1 MSKAQHGILRFHKYK
16 GPEIGQIEAHNERT
30 KEKYASNPDIDPAR
44 KHLNYNLLTPPPKY
58 RPEAERQIREAGC
71 RTRKDSVR
79 LVETMITASPEFFQ
93 NKSPQ
98 EIREYFER
106 ALEFM
111 KSKQN
116 PDTIISAVVHMD
128 EKTPHMH
135 LCFVPLTEDGRLSAK
150 DIVGNKKKLTKW
162 QDEYWSYMVK
172 KYPDLERG
180 ESASETGRA
189 HLPPRI
195 FKQATRMHRLEQKL
209 KELLSGINPMNAKR
223 VREEILKILDEYIPG
238 VAELMTKAKA
248 LKKAEKE
255 LKAEI
260 AQLKKDADSSKPS
273 VQRLLELEK
282 KVQEQEELRHT
293 IASLQQTLTAI
304 PPEIIEEYSKPES
317 ERKDTVLHEEAL

>member
-1 MSKAQHGILRFHKYK
+1 MPKAQYGILRFAKYK

-30 KEKYASNPDIDPAR
+30 KESYASNPDIDTNR
-44 KHLNYNLLTPPPKY
+44 SKLNYNLLTPPPKY
-58 RPEAERQIREAGC
+58 RAEAERQIREAGC

-79 LVETMITASPEFFQ
+79 LVETLITASPEFFQ
-93 NKSPQ
+93 GKSQ
-98 EIREYFER
+98 KEIRGYFER

-111 KSKQN
+111 KAKQDPN
-116 PDTIISAVVHMD
+116 TFVSAVVHMD

-135 LCFVPLTEDGRLSAK
+135 LCFVPITEDGRLSAK

-180 ESASETGRA
+180 ESASETGRT
-189 HLPPRI
+189 HIPPRI
-195 FKQATRMHRLEQKL
+195 FKQATKMHRLEQKL
-209 KELLSGINPMNAKR
+209 RELLASINPMNAKR

-238 VAELMTKAKA
+238 VAELMTKTKA

-255 LKAEI
+255 LLGEI
-260 AQLKKDADSSKPS
+260 AVLKKEANSSKPS

-282 KVQEQEELRHT
+282 KAQDQEALQRT
-293 IASLQQTLTAI
+293 IMSLQQTLTAI
-304 PPEIIEEYSKPES
+304 PAEIIAEYNDPKS
-317 ERKDTVLHEEAL
+317 ERKEIIAIE

>member
-1 MSKAQHGILRFHKYK
+1 MPKAQYGILRFAKYK

-30 KEKYASNPDIDPAR
+30 KETYASNPDIDPAR
-44 KHLNYNLLTPPPKY
+44 KHLNYNLLSPPSKY
-58 RPEAERQIREAGC
+58 RAEAERQIREAGC

-79 LVETMITASPEFFQ
+79 LVETLITASPEFFQ
-93 NKSPQ
+93 GKSQQ
-98 EIREYFER
+98 EIRAYFER

-111 KSKQN
+111 KTKQD
-116 PDTIISAVVHMD
+116 PDTFVSAVVHMD

-135 LCFVPLTEDGRLSAK
+135 LCFVPITEDGRLSAK

-180 ESASETGRA
+180 ESASETGRT
-189 HLPPRI
+189 HIPPRI
-195 FKQATRMHRLEQKL
+195 FKQATKLHRLEQKL
-209 KELLSGINPMNAKR
+209 RELLSSINPMNAKR

-260 AQLKKDADSSKPS
+260 AQLKKEANSNKPS

-282 KVQEQEELRHT
+282 KVQEQEELQRT
-293 IASLQQTLTAI
+293 ISSLQQTLTAI
-304 PPEIIEEYSKPES
+304 PPEIIAEYNEPKS
-317 ERKDTVLHEEAL
+317 ERKETIAIE

>member
-180 ESASETGRA
+180 ESAGETGRA

-195 FKQATRMHRLEQKL
+195 FKHATRMHRLEQKL
-209 KELLSGINPMNAKR
+209 KELLSSINLMNAKR

-248 LKKAEKE
+248 LKKAEKK

-282 KVQEQEELRHT
+282 KAQEQEELQHT
-293 IASLQQTLTAI
+293 ITSLQQTLTAI
-304 PPEIIEEYSKPES
+304 PPEIIAEYSEPKS
-317 ERKDTVLHEEAL
+317 EGKEQKIHEAL

>member
-1 MSKAQHGILRFHKYK
+1 MPKAQYGILRFAKYK

-30 KEKYASNPDIDPAR
+30 KETYASNPDIDPAR
-44 KHLNYNLLTPPPKY
+44 KHLNYNLLSPPSKY
-58 RPEAERQIREAGC
+58 RAEAERQIREAGC

-79 LVETMITASPEFFQ
+79 LVETLITASPEFFLG
-93 NKSPQ
+93 KSQQ
-98 EIREYFER
+98 EIRAYFER

-111 KSKQN
+111 KTKQD
-116 PDTIISAVVHMD
+116 PDTFVSAVVHMD

-135 LCFVPLTEDGRLSAK
+135 LCFVPITEDGRLSAK

-180 ESASETGRA
+180 ESASETGRT
-189 HLPPRI
+189 HIPPRI
-195 FKQATRMHRLEQKL
+195 FKQATKLHRLEQKL
-209 KELLSGINPMNAKR
+209 RELLSSINPMNAKR

-260 AQLKKDADSSKPS
+260 AQLKKEANSNKPS

-282 KVQEQEELRHT
+282 KVQEQEELQRT
-293 IASLQQTLTAI
+293 ISSMQQTLTAI
-304 PPEIIEEYSKPES
+304 PPEIIAEYNDPKT
-317 ERKDTVLHEEAL
+317 ERKETIAIE

>member
-1 MSKAQHGILRFHKYK
+1 MNKPQYGILRFHKYK

-58 RPEAERQIREAGC
+58 RTEAERQIREAGC

-79 LVETMITASPEFFQ
+79 LVEAMITATPEFFQ
-93 NKSPQ
+93 SKSQ
-98 EIREYFER
+98 KEIREYFER

-111 KSKQN
+111 KTKQD
-116 PDTIISAVVHMD
+116 PDTFVSAVVHMD

-135 LCFVPLTEDGRLSAK
+135 LCFVPITEDGRLSAK

-180 ESASETGRA
+180 ESASETGRT

-260 AQLKKDADSSKPS
+260 AQLKKEADSSKPS
-273 VQRLLELEK
+273 LQRLLELEK

-293 IASLQQTLTAI
+293 ITSLQQTLTAI

>member
-1 MSKAQHGILRFHKYK
+1 MPKAQYGIMRFHKYK

-58 RPEAERQIREAGC
+58 RAEAERQIREAGC

-79 LVETMITASPEFFQ
+79 LVETLITASPEFFQ
-93 NKSPQ
+93 NKSQQ
-98 EIREYFER
+98 EIRAYFER

-111 KSKQN
+111 KTKQN
-116 PDTIISAVVHMD
+116 PDTFVSAVVHMD

-150 DIVGNKKKLTKW
+150 DIVGNKKKLTQW

-180 ESASETGRA
+180 ESASETGRT
-189 HLPPRI
+189 HIPPRI
-195 FKQATRMHRLEQKL
+195 FKQATRLHRLEQKL
-209 KELLSGINPMNAKR
+209 RELLSSINPMNAKR

-260 AQLKKDADSSKPS
+260 AQLKKEANSNKPS

-282 KVQEQEELRHT
+282 KVQEQEELQRT
-293 IASLQQTLTAI
+293 ISSLQQTLTAI
-304 PPEIIEEYSKPES
+304 PPEIIAEYNDPKLN
-317 ERKDTVLHEEAL
+317 RKETIAIE

>member
-1 MSKAQHGILRFHKYK
+1 MPKAQYGILRFAKYK

-30 KEKYASNPDIDPAR
+30 KESYASNPDIDTSR
-44 KHLNYNLLTPPPKY
+44 SKLNFNLLPPPPKY
-58 RPEAERQIREAGC
+58 RTEAERQIREAGC

-79 LVETMITASPEFFQ
+79 LVETLITASPEFFLG
-93 NKSPQ
+93 KSHQ
-98 EIREYFER
+98 EIRGYFER

-111 KSKQN
+111 KTKQDPN
-116 PDTIISAVVHMD
+116 TFVSAVVHMD

-135 LCFVPLTEDGRLSAK
+135 LCFVPITEDGRLSAK
-150 DIVGNKKKLTKW
+150 DIVGNKKKLTQW

-180 ESASETGRA
+180 ESASETGRT

-209 KELLSGINPMNAKR
+209 KELLSSINPMNAKR
-223 VREEILKILDEYIPG
+223 VREEILKVLDEYIPG
-238 VAELMTKAKA
+238 VAELMTKTKA
-248 LKKAEKE
+248 LKRSEKE
-255 LKAEI
+255 LLGEI
-260 AQLKKDADSSKPS
+260 AVLKKEANNSKPS

-282 KVQEQEELRHT
+282 KVQEQEALQRT

-304 PPEIIEEYSKPES
+304 PPEIIAEYNDPKS
-317 ERKDTVLHEEAL
+317 ERKEIIAIE

>member
-30 KEKYASNPDIDPAR
+30 KEKYASNPDVDPAR

>member
-1 MSKAQHGILRFHKYK
+1 MSKAQYGILRFHKYK

-58 RPEAERQIREAGC
+58 RAEAERQIREAGC

-79 LVETMITASPEFFQ
+79 LVETLITASSEFFQ
-93 NKSPQ
+93 GKSQQ
-98 EIREYFER
+98 EIRAYFER

-150 DIVGNKKKLTKW
+150 DILGNKKKLTQW

-180 ESASETGRA
+180 ESASETGRT
-189 HLPPRI
+189 HIPPRI
-195 FKQATRMHRLEQKL
+195 FKQATRLHRLEQKL
-209 KELLSGINPMNAKR
+209 RELLSSINPMNAKR

-260 AQLKKDADSSKPS
+260 AQLKKEANSNKPS

-282 KVQEQEELRHT
+282 KVQEQEELQRT
-293 IASLQQTLTAI
+293 ISSMQQTLTAI
-304 PPEIIEEYSKPES
+304 PPEIIAEYNDPKT
-317 ERKDTVLHEEAL
+317 ERKETIAIE